1 MIGDLGV
8 FPLEGRITGPGGNLR
23 VEPKSMAVLVE
34 LARHAPGVRTREQI
48 TRVVWPRGYISED
61 VLTRCIG
68 QLRRA
73 LGDDPKAPAYLET
86 LPKRGYRLLAKV
98 TALGTD
104 ATVASAAQTES
115 LLVVPFQNLSAE
127 SEDYIADGV
136 TELLIARLAALPGIR
151 VISRTTAMQFK
162 GRPATLAEISETTG
176 AAWMVEG
183 SVLQAGD
190 RLQVVAQLIDVRT
203 DAHIWAADYVRDLR
217 DLLVLENEIVRR
229 IASAIRQQLG
239 KGQFASSDAPSLSP
253 TVMREYLRG
262 RQLVSRRTAPTLRE
276 ALGHFQAVTA
286 AVPDYPYGWA
296 SMAESEMLLAHYG
309 ALDAEQLVATCESH
323 LDRAL
328 MLEPDLAIAL
338 STRGAIRFF
347 FKRDFDGAV
356 TDLERA
362 LHLLPS
368 YALAMLS
375 LANVSA
381 VRRRFEDASAW
392 MDQALL
398 VDPLDVGIN
407 MNVGDHMILQQRY
420 DAAVQALGRALEL
433 APGHRPGQLRLCW
446 ALALAGQRA
455 AADALL
461 QELKPASGADPQW
474 HEYAALVAGAAG
486 DTASALS
493 HYRAMESLATGQRV
507 SSWTMARAAAAAVLD
522 EKALAWLAAAA
533 RELSSSLPF
542 MFVTPAFA
550 RLHGDPRFQA
560 LGATLGLP
568 RAD

>member
-1 MIGDLGV
+1 MSIEAGFMIGDLGV
-8 FPLEGRITGPGGNLR
+8 FPLEGRIAGPGGNLR

-86 LPKRGYRLLAKV
+86 IPKRGYRLLAKV
-98 TALGTD
+98 RALDTDVTAT
-104 ATVASAAQTES
+104 SAAETES

-127 SEDYIADGV
+127 SEDYVADGV

-151 VISRTTAMQFK
+151 VISRTTSMQFK
-162 GRPATLAEISETTG
+162 GRPATLAEISAATG

-253 TVMREYLRG
+253 PVMREYLRG
-262 RQLVSRRTAPTLRE
+262 RQLVSRRTAPALRE
-276 ALGHFQAVTA
+276 ALGHFNAVTD

-309 ALDAEQLVATCESH
+309 APDTEQLVAACESH
-323 LDRAL
+323 LDRSL

-362 LHLLPS
+362 LHVLPS

-381 VRRRFEDASAW
+381 VRGRFEDARRRGW
-392 MDQALL
+392 T
-398 VDPLDVGIN
+398 
-407 MNVGDHMILQQRY
+407 
-420 DAAVQALGRALEL
+420 
-433 APGHRPGQLRLCW
+433 RPCW
-446 ALALAGQRA
+446 WIR
-455 AADALL
+455 
-461 QELKPASGADPQW
+461 S
-474 HEYAALVAGAAG
+474 
-486 DTASALS
+486 TS
-493 HYRAMESLATGQRV
+493 EST
-507 SSWTMARAAAAAVLD
+507 
-522 EKALAWLAAAA
+522 
-533 RELSSSLPF
+533 
-542 MFVTPAFA
+542 
-550 RLHGDPRFQA
+550 
-560 LGATLGLP
+560 
-568 RAD
+568 